1 MRIVC
6 VIFVFLFWQCSAPD
20 YSEKLK
26 FALQAARNNRPEL
39 EKVLAHYAAH
49 PEDSLK
55 WQAACFLIE
64 NMPGHYTAES
74 DVLRAFRKRVDRD
87 TVPYFSRKA
96 FDVLIS
102 AIPEFNRYA
111 RKVEDVRHITA
122 DYLIRHID
130 ASFELYG
137 RFPWY
142 ENVPL
147 ADFFRYVLP
156 YRIGNERLDLW
167 RDSIKP
173 TLPDEYWISSEIQ
186 SDYRKARQ
194 YLELGYDLNLHFTD
208 TLVDQLY
215 QKIAY
220 ECHYLNLKHLLRDRV
235 LGIPSALDYFPHYA
249 NRNGLHYWVEDID
262 SRKRMSYIEG
272 AAESQPAKVF
282 RETFERH
289 VVPTVQ
295 EEEYVPDLFLN
306 PFLCDVTDEYLYAE
320 DVAVPVA
327 WGMTDRQQHAYLC
340 VFNNLRWQPTAIGM
354 LEDGK
359 IKFEN
364 MGKGIVYLP
373 VYYGKQGRQAF
384 NYPFVLNVSGE
395 LEFLEPDTTDRFALR
410 LERKYPYDGIQ
421 YSFSEALTD
430 AAIVASNT
438 TAEMDFDTVAFLPSE
453 NHYYLSV
460 SLPDTLPAFRYWQ
473 VRASAN
479 IYFAETFF
487 YDSAGIKVLPDS
499 VFIGTYAFDGNI
511 LTNDL
516 CPRVAV
522 GFREPVRISRIVCL
536 PRSDGNGVYPENVY
550 ELFYFAAGGWQSLGR
565 KKAEDYF
572 LDYENIPRG
581 GLYWLRNLTTGVE
594 ERIFTYR
601 NGMIRFW

>member
-1 MRIVC
+1 M
-6 VIFVFLFWQCSAPD
+6 LWQCSTPD
-20 YSEKLK
+20 GSGKLER
-26 FALQAARNNRPEL
+26 ALRAAGNNRPEL
-39 EKVLAHYAAH
+39 EKVLAHYAAQ

-55 WQAACFLIE
+55 WRAACFLIE
-64 NMPGHYTAES
+64 NMPGHYTVES
-74 DVLRAFRKRVDRD
+74 DVLQAFRKRADRD
-87 TVPYFSRKA
+87 AAPYFSRKA

-102 AIPEFNRYA
+102 SIPEFNAGA
-111 RKVEDVRHITA
+111 RKVEDVQHITA

-142 ENVPL
+142 EEVPL
-147 ADFFRYVLP
+147 EDFFRYVLP
-156 YRIGNERLDLW
+156 YRIGCERLDLW

-173 TLPDEYWISSEIQ
+173 ALPDRFRIASDIQ
-186 SDYRKARQ
+186 YDCKEARK
-194 YLELGYDLNLHFTD
+194 YLELGCDLNLHFTD

-215 QKIAY
+215 QKIAN
-220 ECHYLNLKHLLRDRV
+220 ECRYLNMKHLLRDRV
-235 LGIPSALDYFPHYA
+235 AGIPSVLDYFPHYP
-249 NRNGLHYWVEDID
+249 NRNGLHYWIADMD
-262 SRKRMSYIEG
+262 ARKRNPYIEG
-272 AAESQPAKVF
+272 AAKSKPAKVF
-282 RETFERH
+282 RETFESH
-289 VVPTVQ
+289 EVPVPA
-295 EEEYVPDLFLN
+295 EGEYIPELFLN
-306 PFLCDVTDEYLYAE
+306 PFLEDVTDEYLYAA
-320 DVAVPVA
+320 DVHVPA
-327 WGMTDRQQHAYLC
+327 AFALEGKPRHAYLC
-340 VFNNLRWQPTAIGM
+340 VFNNLDWRPTAIGTW
-354 LEDGK
+354 ENGK
-359 IKFEN
+359 ARFEK

-373 VYYGKQGRQAF
+373 VYYEGDKKRAF
-384 NYPFVLNVSGE
+384 HYPFVLNVSGE